1 MLGICV
7 VSLNRSLIDIKK
19 IIAYSTAVNLALMM
33 QFISLQLWG
42 IVVLHIMVHAFIK
55 ASVFIWSGSLIH
67 SIGTQNVDSLM
78 SLYIL
83 FGFILLIGLP
93 RIFVGLSKEVYMSE
107 AFLLTTCLLWLV
119 SNYVKKLVHAVLNIE
134 ILCVFLLPFVLVLTG
149 TGNIVVIDNP
159 FVIL

>member
-1 MLGICV
+1 MI
-7 VSLNRSLIDIKK
+7 
-19 IIAYSTAVNLALMM
+19 

-42 IVVLHIMVHAFIK
+42 VVVLHIIMHSFIK
-55 ASVFIWSGSLIH
+55 ASVFIWSRSLIH

-83 FGFILLIGLP
+83 FGFILLMGLP
-93 RIFVGLSKEVYMSE
+93 GIFVGLSKEVYMSE

-119 SNYVKKLVHAVLNIE
+119 SNYVKKLIHAVLNME
-134 ILCVFLLPFVLVLTG
+134 MLCVFLLPFVLVLTG
-149 TGNIVVIDNP
+149 IGNVVVMDNP